1 VRPSERQVKVT
12 LRLPE
17 TLHRRIVE
25 LAVDERRSLNNF
37 MIRLL
42 EDYVRSRGREGR
54 QST

>member
-1 VRPSERQVKVT
+1 MRPSERQVKVT